1 MKIIITSGDTNGIG
15 LETFFKGFPAVEQSN
30 NEFALCTNI
39 ETLEEY
45 AEKSNLNISIK
56 GTKAT
61 YMNRTVDL
69 VPLDYYSEIMF
80 GKTTQMSGKHSSLS
94 VETALDL
101 TLSGEYDAMVT
112 LPISKEAVHM
122 AGWEYPGH
130 TEMLADKCDVKNP
143 LMILFKD
150 RIRVAIVTI
159 HIPLSEVSNKLSKQL
174 IQHKIIDLNSTLK
187 NDFGVIEP
195 KIAVLGLN
203 PHAGENG
210 NIGTEEIKFINE
222 SVDELYNDG
231 LDVSGPFAAD
241 GYFAHGAYFA
251 FDATL
256 AMYHDQ
262 GLIPMKML
270 ARGGGVNY
278 TGCLP
283 IVRTSPDHGTAF
295 TIAGKGQA
303 NPQSTIDSIN
313 AAIEIAKFR
322 RNTCG

>member
-15 LETFFKGFPAVEQSN
+15 IETFFKGFSAVEQNN
-30 NEFALCTNI
+30 NEFAICTNI
-39 ETLEEY
+39 DSLEEY
-45 AEKSNLNISIK
+45 AKKANLNINIQ

-61 YMNRTVDL
+61 YMNRTVDII
-69 VPLDYYSEIMF
+69 PLNYYTEVQFSKITE
-80 GKTTQMSGKHSSLS
+80 TSGKHSAESI
-94 VETALDL
+94 EKALHL
-101 TLSGEYDAMVT
+101 TLTGEYDAMVT
-112 LPISKEAVHM
+112 LPISKEAVHI
-122 AGWEYPGH
+122 AGWQYPGH
-130 TEMLADKCDVKNP
+130 TEMLADKCSVNNP

-159 HIPLSEVSNKLSKQL
+159 HIPLIEVSKSLSKQL
-174 IQHKIIDLNSTLK
+174 IQQKIIDLNSSLK
-187 NDFGVIEP
+187 NDFGVETP

-210 NIGTEEIKFINE
+210 DIGNEELQFMNE
-222 SVDELYNDG
+222 SVDELFRDG
-231 LDVSGPFAAD
+231 LNVSGPFPAD
-241 GYFAHGAYFA
+241 GYFAHGAYLA

-283 IVRTSPDHGTAF
+283 IVRTSPDHGTAL

-322 RNTCG
+322 KIKK